1 MNVHMKN
8 TNKYKLNIKTMKKGL
23 LTLLAASLVFV
34 GCQNYDDQF
43 DDLNAQISALKSQVD
58 GLSALSG
65 QVSSLSSTISG
76 LQAGVTAA
84 QGAAN
89 AATAAASSIDL
100 SGLSASL
107 ASLAAEVDAIQAD
120 LATAATAADITALQA
135 DLAAVQADL
144 DEILA
149 SSNIYQNDVTIAS
162 VNDLDT
168 FEDLGANINIVNGS
182 VTITRSAAMNT
193 TTLQSVIDNI
203 FTVNGN
209 LVYTD
214 VVGTASNS
222 FDNLTSIQ
230 DITMDNVDGAVSFAT
245 LTTAEVI
252 DIDEA
257 AGDHDNDAT
266 TGDAGMMTSLSM
278 PLLASATSIDI
289 GAANTINLEDSGT
302 SVNINSLAKFG
313 TANALTIHTKTGGT
327 LTAGALTSPLD
338 GDSDLTFALTL
349 KGMASVTV
357 PAGVIG
363 GTLTVSEV
371 PTLTVNGFQGTVD
384 VNTGVVT
391 LDASATTVDLAGAD
405 DLVTA
410 TITGQARTASHDGYQ
425 SADVAAEGDGLGNVA
440 VVADNAD
447 LTSLTVAGTVGTVQ
461 VNAAPAI
468 TSVTISATM
477 SDLTLVGNVDLT
489 NVDVSDASIQDIH
502 IDNNDDLDTLVL
514 DNASNLAYTGSPT
527 ANTGTTLDVDNNAD
541 LASLTV
547 SINTLDDLDI
557 DTNANLSTLDFSGVT
572 AIGTTATPDFDITGN
587 DLDATSIV
595 ETDNSADTGT
605 INAGSSGMGTLSAMI
620 AAIAADTDATATI
633 RFDSAQSITA
643 EAGEINNGNDVSYGD
658 ANDDLLDV
666 FLKTGGTA
674 AGSGAVTEGT
684 QTTAVGVTHNGG
696 DADLIIALNG
706 VTIDMGDTTA
716 NNATNV
722 TTVLAQANV
731 DAALAAGAILTAKR
745 GYNSS
750 SNVSLTTLVAGATA
764 LAGERYRTT
773 AAVTAASTSTG
784 NVYGLGKADEYT
796 LTIGSE
802 SVTVSFATDAAAT
815 AVAIVDAWDAAWPK
829 DSVVTLSQTGTL
841 NANTTF
847 DVNAVATALDS
858 SAYDLAISISV
869 ADSSTASSI
878 TSAALEYTI
887 GGSNSTADNSTDDA
901 GIIVQF
907 TSTAAGATNNSIVSI
922 AAGAGNGAVLDE
934 LTAAESPTD
943 GSTGVDGVA
952 GAAGTTGVSVNHA
965 SWIS

>member
-1 MNVHMKN
+1 MKN

-58 GLSALSG
+58 GLAALSG
-65 QVSSLSSTISG
+65 QVASLSSTISG
-76 LQAGVTAA
+76 LQAGVAKS
-84 QGAAN
+84 G
-89 AATAAASSIDL
+89 DL
-100 SGLSASL
+100 AGLEASL
-107 ASLAAEVDAIQAD
+107 ASLASEVDAIQAD
-120 LATAATAADITALQA
+120 LATAATAADVTALQA

-144 DEILA
+144 NEILA
-149 SSNIYQNDVTIAS
+149 SANIYQNDVTIAS

-168 FEDLGANINIVNGS
+168 FEDLGSNINIVNGS
-182 VTITRSAAMNT
+182 VVITRSAAMDT
-193 TTLQSVIDNI
+193 ATLQAVIDNI

-209 LVYTD
+209 IVYTD

-222 FDNLTSIQ
+222 FDNLTSVQ
-230 DITMDNVDGAVSFAT
+230 DITMTNVDGAVSFAT

-257 AGDHDNDAT
+257 AGDHDNDADT
-266 TGDAGMMTSLSM
+266 ANAGMMTSLSM

-289 GAANTINLEDSGT
+289 GGANTINLEDSGT
-302 SVNINSLAKFG
+302 SVNINSIAKFG

-327 LTAGALTSPLD
+327 LTAAALTSPLD
-338 GDSDLTFALTL
+338 ANGDENFDLTL
-349 KGMASVTV
+349 KGMASVTI
-357 PAGVIG
+357 PAGVTG
-363 GTLTVSEV
+363 GDLVVSEI
-371 PTLTVNGFQGTVD
+371 PSLTVNGYQGKLD

-391 LDASATTVDLAGAD
+391 LNAHTTEIDLAGAD

-410 TITGQARTASHDGYQ
+410 NITMQAETAKHRGYD
-425 SADVAAEGDGLGNVA
+425 ATDVTAQGEGLTGVA
-440 VVADNAD
+440 VVAANAD
-447 LTSLTVAGTVGTVQ
+447 LTTLTVAGHATTVS

-477 SDLTLVGNVDLT
+477 TDLTLVGNVDLT
-489 NVDVSDASIQDIH
+489 NVNVSDASIQDIH

-514 DNASNLAYTGSPT
+514 DNASNLAYTGTAT

-557 DTNANLSTLDFSGVT
+557 DTNSNLSTLDFSGVT
-572 AIGTTATPDFDITGN
+572 AIGTSAAPDFDITGN

-620 AAIAADTDATATI
+620 TAIAADTDATATI

-643 EAGEINNGNDVSYGD
+643 EAGEVNNGNDVNYGD

-666 FLKTGGTA
+666 FLKAAGTA

-684 QTTAVGVTHNGG
+684 QTTAVGVTHNSN

-716 NNATNV
+716 DNAANV

-731 DAALAAGAILTAKR
+731 DAALAAGAVLTAKR

-750 SNVSLTTLVAGATA
+750 SSVTITTLTAGATA

-773 AAVTAASTSTG
+773 AAVTAASTDTG
-784 NVYGLGKADEYT
+784 NVYGLGKADAYT
-796 LTIGSE
+796 LTVGDD
-802 SVTVSFATDAAAT
+802 SVTATFAADFNTPASIIDS
-815 AVAIVDAWDAAWPK
+815 WDTNWPA
-829 DSVVTLSQTGTL
+829 DSVVTLSQTGAL
-841 NANTTF
+841 TF
-847 DVNAVATALDS
+847 DINAVSSILDS
-858 SAYDLAISISV
+858 SSYDLAISISV
-869 ADSSTASSI
+869 TDSTTASSR

-907 TSTAAGATNNSIVSI
+907 TSTAAGATNNSIVTI
-922 AAGAGNGAVLDE
+922 AAGAGNGAVLDV
-934 LTAAESPTD
+934 LTAGESPTD

-952 GAAGTTGVSVNHA
+952 GSAGTTGVSVNHVG
-965 SWIS
+965 WIG